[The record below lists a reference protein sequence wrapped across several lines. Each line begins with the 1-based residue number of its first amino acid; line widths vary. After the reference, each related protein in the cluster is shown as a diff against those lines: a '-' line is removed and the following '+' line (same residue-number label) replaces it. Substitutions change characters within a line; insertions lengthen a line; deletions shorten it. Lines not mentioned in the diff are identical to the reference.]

1 MAASE
6 PCSLLLST
14 EDHMTISAQPTAGLS
29 YDPSEAKYWDENGL
43 RSEIERA
50 FELCNSC
57 RMCFKYCDS
66 FPDLFKLLDEK
77 HEGDARKVTA
87 DLADARSG
95 IKFRKCG
102 SRQVSSGRRVHP

>member
-43 RSEIERA
+43 RAEIFA
-50 FELCNSC
+50 K
-57 RMCFKYCDS
+57 MQ
-66 FPDLFKLLDEK
+66 
-77 HEGDARKVTA
+77 
-87 DLADARSG
+87 
-95 IKFRKCG
+95 
-102 SRQVSSGRRVHP
+102 RQPSACSP